1 MELIYYRKEYE
12 NEKEYI
18 YNGRFSGNGYDWM

>member
-1 MELIYYRKEYE
+1 MEHIYRKEYE